1 MDYSACRDGYGR
13 NRVSRELDKRRSGL
27 NLWAVVHSRGSR
39 SIVAMVLV
47 ALAACFALAQ
57 DFAAI
62 SAAFTGASE
71 LANSDRIDAFD
82 AGDMPV
88 GAPELIDAD
97 SDSDD
102 DQDDVVVAAT
112 VGRAHVPTARTSAI
126 PAVVCI
132 SVEHRFGLE
141 RPPRA

>member
-1 MDYSACRDGYGR
+1 
-13 NRVSRELDKRRSGL
+13 
-27 NLWAVVHSRGSR
+27 
-39 SIVAMVLV
+39 MVLV

-57 DFAAI
+57 GFAAVTQ
-62 SAAFTGASE
+62 ALPGASE
-71 LANSDRIDAFD
+71 LANSARIDAFD
-82 AGDMPV
+82 AGDTPAS
-88 GAPELIDAD
+88 APQLIDAD

-126 PAVVCI
+126 LAVVCI
-132 SVEHRFGLE
+132 SAEHRLGLE